1 VLEFLEDRISA
12 WAGTQPDIR
21 AILVVGSQARQDHPG
36 DEWAD
41 LDLMVFTSE
50 ANQYLTSTDWLKAIG
65 RVWVVIPSQTGDGD
79 PEQLV
84 LFEDGYKVDFVFYSL
99 EELQRLGQ
107 TSTLPGVY
115 RRGYYVLVDKD
126 GLAQQLPAPSFDAPP
141 GQQPAEAEFLLAI
154 QGFWYGAVYVAKQI
168 RRRELW
174 LVKFRD
180 WTMKEGLL
188 KMIEWHARA
197 SHGWDY
203 DTWHDGHFMLEWTD
217 SQTEEALSQVF
228 GGFDAV
234 DCWHALQS
242 SMDLFRRLAKETA
255 SALGYDYPA
264 ELDGNVTDLVKML
277 YKADDLLA

>member
-1 VLEFLEDRISA
+1 VLEFLEDQIGA
-12 WAGTQPDIR
+12 WAGTQPHIR

-65 RVWVVIPSQTGDGD
+65 RVWVVIPHQTGDGD

-84 LFEDGYKVDFVFYSL
+84 LFEDGYKVDFVFCSL

-107 TSTLPGVY
+107 DSTLPGVY

-126 GLAQQLPAPSFDAPP
+126 GLAQKLPPPSFDAPP
-141 GQQPAEAEFLLAI
+141 GQQPAEEEFTLTI
-154 QGFWYGAVYVAKQI
+154 QRFWYGAVYVAKQI

-174 LVKFRD
+174 IVKFRD
-180 WTMKEGLL
+180 WTMKESLL
-188 KMIEWHARA
+188 KMIEWHTRA
-197 SHGWDY
+197 NQGWNY
-203 DTWHDGHFMLEWTD
+203 DTWHDGRFMLEWTD
-217 SQTEEALSQVF
+217 PETQEALYQVF

-234 DCWHALQS
+234 DCWHALLS
-242 SMDLFRRLAKETA
+242 SMDLFRRLARETA
-255 SALGYDYPA
+255 SALGYSYPT
-264 ELDGNVTDLVKML
+264 ELDGNVTDFVKML
-277 YKADDLLA
+277 NKADDLLA